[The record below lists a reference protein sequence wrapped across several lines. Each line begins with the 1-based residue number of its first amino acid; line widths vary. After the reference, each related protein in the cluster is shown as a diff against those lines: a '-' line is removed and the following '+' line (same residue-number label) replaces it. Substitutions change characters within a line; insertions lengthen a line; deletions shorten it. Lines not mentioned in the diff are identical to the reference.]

1 MKDIKNV
8 LYISALASESRV
20 AEVYHHTRTNPGFA
34 VQKFSRLLVRGLIKN
49 GVKATALSSPANTA
63 RHGAVVSTVR
73 ESENGIDYIYVP
85 FVNIKYVKQVCAF
98 FYIFFY
104 VLIWGFKNNEHKTI
118 ICDVLCISSSSAAL
132 LASKINRLTSI
143 AVVTDICGLKEVNEK
158 KTLLSRFCTAIN
170 STYSKSFNKYILL
183 TEQMNKL
190 VNPKSRPF
198 IVMEALCD
206 SELIS
211 EPSKTIQKT
220 YPRTIIYA
228 GGIFEKYGLKMLA
241 DGFIK
246 ANVKDAKL
254 VYYGS
259 GTFVDE
265 YKEMCK
271 RNSNL
276 EYRGVAPNEIIVE
289 EERKASVLVNPRFTT
304 EEYTKYS
311 FPSKNMEYMASGTP
325 LLTTKLPG
333 MPKEYYPYVFL
344 FQEETV
350 DGYANAIRKALSHSE
365 FELKSL
371 GYKAKQ
377 FVLLNKNNIKQGRRI
392 VMLLNGWIDN

>member
-98 FYIFFY
+98 LYIFFY

-220 YPRTIIYA
+220 YPRTIN
-228 GGIFEKYGLKMLA
+228 LS
-241 DGFIK
+241 
-246 ANVKDAKL
+246 
-254 VYYGS
+254 S
-259 GTFVDE
+259 G
-265 YKEMCK
+265 
-271 RNSNL
+271 
-276 EYRGVAPNEIIVE
+276 
-289 EERKASVLVNPRFTT
+289 
-304 EEYTKYS
+304 
-311 FPSKNMEYMASGTP
+311 
-325 LLTTKLPG
+325 
-333 MPKEYYPYVFL
+333 
-344 FQEETV
+344 
-350 DGYANAIRKALSHSE
+350 
-365 FELKSL
+365 
-371 GYKAKQ
+371 
-377 FVLLNKNNIKQGRRI
+377 
-392 VMLLNGWIDN
+392 